1 LGFASSV
8 KNVKAFSMALSYEND
23 IMRKMVLVIDESGA
37 KGYATVREQNPGEI
51 GVMAGF
57 LYPEE
62 EIIWMK
68 SLFDS
73 AIDLHRSNGK
83 AKFHIT
89 DLDAE
94 SQTKL
99 RNVIFNIFRDYKF
112 QWFYVAIY
120 AEGYHQSEFSPGR
133 GFQDRKALLHAELFE
148 KIFSHSICMSSSIQI
163 KKLDLKVITDNID
176 SGVIKIFKSKAER
189 ISNIFTR
196 RKRQVFTYI
205 RDAEA
210 RSVRKEIAEFSVQ
223 SESIPKFDDIKF
235 DVTCEISSL
244 TIVADILANS
254 VNYYLKKN
262 QKETIKKYI
271 SNKQAIEDHPLV
283 DLAIIPKDSDHVLP
297 ILDVIYRRSEDIKVD
312 CA

>member
-1 LGFASSV
+1 MGLAGSV
-8 KNVKAFSMALSYEND
+8 ENGKALSWALSSEND
-23 IMRKMVLVIDESGA
+23 IMRKIVLVIDESGA

-62 EIIWMK
+62 EIIRME
-68 SLFDS
+68 SMFDS
-73 AIDLHRSNGK
+73 VIDFHRSNGN

-99 RNVIFNIFRDYKF
+99 RNDIFSIFREKKF

-133 GFQDRKALLHAELFE
+133 GSQDRKALLHAELFE
-148 KIFSHSICMSSSIQI
+148 KILIHSICMSSSIQI
-163 KKLDLKVITDNID
+163 KNLDLMVKTDNID
-176 SGVIKIFKSKAER
+176 SGVIKIFISKAHR
-189 ISNIFTR
+189 ISNIFIR
-196 RKRQVFTYI
+196 RKRQIFKYV
-205 RDAEA
+205 RDKETDN
-210 RSVRKEIAEFSVQ
+210 VRKEIAEISVQ
-223 SESIPKFDDIKF
+223 SETIPKFDDINV
-235 DVTCEISSL
+235 DVTCEYSSL

-254 VNYYLKKN
+254 VNYYLRQN
-262 QKETIKKYI
+262 QKKTINTYI
-271 SNKQAIEDHPLV
+271 NNKQAIKDHPLV

-297 ILDVIYRRSEDIKVD
+297 ILDVIYRRIEE
-312 CA
+312 